1 MPDRHARTCERFAA
15 MVYELRKPQTRQM
28 RHPRVNRAVIAAAIF
43 LLEMNDMSNRAVGF
57 ESTRIGAT
65 PEGWTA
71 TLTGSGDPK
80 WTVESEETAPSKLKV
95 VKQSGRATYP
105 LLLKDDT
112 RIKDGFIEIKFKAIA
127 GSEDRAAGVVWRAK
141 DAKNY
146 YVARANALEDNFVL
160 YKTVNGT
167 RSPLDIVG
175 RKGGYGVSVPVPANT
190 WHSLRIDFKGA
201 RFTASFNGKQ
211 MFEVE
216 DSTFADAGKV
226 GLWTKAD
233 SVTLFDEISYGETK

>member
-1 MPDRHARTCERFAA
+1 MHH
-15 MVYELRKPQTRQM
+15 PQIRWAI
-28 RHPRVNRAVIAAAIF
+28 VAAALF
-43 LLEMNDMSNRAVGF
+43 LLEANDMSNQAVSF
-57 ESTRIGAT
+57 ESAQTGAT

-71 TLTGSGDPK
+71 TLTGSGNPK
-80 WTVESEETAPSKLKV
+80 WTVESDETAPSKLKV

-105 LLLKDDT
+105 LLLKNDT
-112 RIKDGFIEIKFKAIA
+112 NIKDGFIEVKFKAVA

-160 YKTVNGT
+160 YKTVNGV
-167 RSPLDIVG
+167 RSALDIVG
-175 RKGGYGVSVPVPANT
+175 RKGGYGVSVPVLANT
-190 WHSLRIDFKGA
+190 WHSLRIDFKGT

-211 MFEVE
+211 LFEVE
-216 DSTFADAGKV
+216 DSTFSEAGKV

-233 SVTLFDEISYGETK
+233 SVTVFDEITYGETK

>member
-1 MPDRHARTCERFAA
+1 M
-15 MVYELRKPQTRQM
+15 RQSHV
-28 RHPRVNRAVIAAAIF
+28 RWALLAAAFF
-43 LLEMNDMSNRAVGF
+43 LLEMNDMSNHAVSF
-57 ESTRIGAT
+57 ESNQTGAT

-71 TLTGSGDPK
+71 TLTGSGNPN
-80 WTVESEETAPSKLKV
+80 WTVESDETAPSKAKV

-105 LLLKDDT
+105 LLLKNDSS
-112 RIKDGFIEIKFKAIA
+112 IKDGFIEIKFKAVA

-141 DAKNY
+141 DANNY

-160 YKTVNGT
+160 YKTVNGV
-167 RSPLDIVG
+167 RSALDIVG

-190 WHSLRIDFKGA
+190 WHRMRIDFKGA

-216 DSTFADAGKV
+216 DSTFADGGKV

-233 SVTLFDEISYGETK
+233 SVTLFDEINYGEAK

>member
-1 MPDRHARTCERFAA
+1 MLSSRTRGFAVAATLFLMGMNGMSDHA
-15 MVYELRKPQTRQM
+15 V
-28 RHPRVNRAVIAAAIF
+28 
-43 LLEMNDMSNRAVGF
+43 SF
-57 ESTRIGAT
+57 ESNQTGAT

-80 WTVESEETAPSKLKV
+80 WTVESDETAPSKSKV

-112 RIKDGFIEIKFKAIA
+112 SIKDGFIEMKFKAIA
-127 GSEDRAAGVVWRAK
+127 GSQDRAAGVVWRAK
-141 DAKNY
+141 DANNY

-160 YKTVNGT
+160 YKTVNGS

-175 RKGGYGVSVPVPANT
+175 RKGGYGVSVPVPANI
-190 WHSLRIDFKGA
+190 WHSLRIDFKGM

-216 DSTFADAGKV
+216 DSTFSAAGKV

-233 SVTLFDEISYGETK
+233 SVTLFDEVKYDETK